1 MKRREFIT
9 LIGGVVAWPL
19 AAQAQPANRIRRIGI
34 LVSLV
39 EGDPEGQEWVNA
51 FRQSL
56 KELGWKDGENLRFD
70 YRWASD
76 RNKMRACAK
85 ELVELHPDL
94 ILVTTTPATAEIL
107 QATDTIPVVF
117 TVVSDPVGSGFVQSL
132 ARPGRNATGFINME
146 SSLGGKWIGLLKE
159 IAPHVTRATMIFNPE
174 TAPQTAYY
182 RGPLEAAAA
191 SLGIKVEWAPV
202 RETAQIE
209 TMIETLGRDRE
220 AGLVVLP
227 DIFSTSH
234 REPIISSAA
243 RRRVVSVYSS
253 SIFVRDGGLVSYGV
267 DLTDLQRRAANYA
280 DRILKGAMPSDLPAQ
295 LPTKFEFLVNLKTA
309 KALDLTVPST
319 ILTRAD
325 EVIE

>member
-9 LIGGVVAWPL
+9 LIGGLVAWPL
-19 AAQAQPANRIRRIGI
+19 IAQAQPVNRIRRIGI
-34 LVSLV
+34 LVSLA

-56 KELGWKDGENLRFD
+56 KDLGWSDGTNLRFD

-85 ELVELHPDL
+85 ELVELRPDL

-132 ARPGRNATGFINME
+132 ARPGRNATGFIHKE

-182 RGPLEAAAA
+182 
-191 SLGIKVEWAPV
+191 
-202 RETAQIE
+202 
-209 TMIETLGRDRE
+209 
-220 AGLVVLP
+220 
-227 DIFSTSH
+227 
-234 REPIISSAA
+234 
-243 RRRVVSVYSS
+243 
-253 SIFVRDGGLVSYGV
+253 
-267 DLTDLQRRAANYA
+267 
-280 DRILKGAMPSDLPAQ
+280 
-295 LPTKFEFLVNLKTA
+295 
-309 KALDLTVPST
+309 
-319 ILTRAD
+319 
-325 EVIE
+325 